1 MIGFNFEANIIFTQ
15 RAIDR
20 RLEFRRIKKLY
31 MKVGNVNPNPAVD
44 AVNLAKKGEMFI
56 TKEYADNDPSTQPPY
71 LMDPEYYFKLSQSL
85 PIPDSEIE
93 PLSESE
99 LPSTHDTKKQQ
110 IIAQKTP
117 TKQRMQDLIVSYLS
131 TCNNQHFQRQ
141 FDFTNKRLQKV
152 RQEIDENIKL
162 TLEFINSI
170 NASAGKDNG
179 RTDLEEVEHQITVPK
194 LTNLSSWID
203 ELE

>member
-1 MIGFNFEANIIFTQ
+1 
-15 RAIDR
+15 
-20 RLEFRRIKKLY
+20 
-31 MKVGNVNPNPAVD
+31 
-44 AVNLAKKGEMFI
+44 
-56 TKEYADNDPSTQPPY
+56 
-71 LMDPEYYFKLSQSL
+71 
-85 PIPDSEIE
+85 
-93 PLSESE
+93 
-99 LPSTHDTKKQQ
+99 
-110 IIAQKTP
+110 
-117 TKQRMQDLIVSYLS
+117 
-131 TCNNQHFQRQ
+131 
-141 FDFTNKRLQKV
+141 V